1 MLSRMRAHICAFTI
15 KRKEFENFTKFVLK
29 MREKEK
35 IMADIALIYELST
48 DETYYIVAGTNG
60 EGDTV
65 NILDTYNGKSVKEI
79 KA

>member
-1 MLSRMRAHICAFTI
+1 
-15 KRKEFENFTKFVLK
+15 
-29 MREKEK
+29 
-35 IMADIALIYELST
+35 MADIALIYELST